1 MKKICPF
8 VNEYRKKTPYQ
19 YWDQTNN
26 KYSILLLFIA
36 FYFFKRFYPNPHQ
49 VLTVLICKVIY
60 SLPLEGYFLFGIPQS

>member
-26 KYSILLLFIA
+26 KDSILLLSLP
-36 FYFFKRFYPNPHQ
+36 FYFFQEILSEPVPGSD
-49 VLTVLICKVIY
+49 
-60 SLPLEGYFLFGIPQS
+60 SLNL